1 MTTSLLRHF
10 PIETDKKA
18 ANLSRIK
25 PTGKQ
30 KDYGIMALL
39 VPHKSTLRDLF
50 HFLLVFRFPALF
62 ICFLFFRFF
71 FWKNALSG
79 RQREKKTNEK
89 KWFNN

>member
-18 ANLSRIK
+18 ANLLRVK

-50 HFLLVFRFPALF
+50 RFLLVFPLSPH
-62 ICFLFFRFF
+62 FLSAFF
-71 FWKNALSG
+71 FSVFSFGKMLLGQAA
-79 RQREKKTNEK
+79 
-89 KWFNN
+89 